1 MWVALNEFGQND
13 TKFKWPW
20 PHWILIQNRM
30 FWQFTVCCCQQK
42 SFFPHFFTR
51 NSPVRKIKL
60 VCIFCCCS
68 NIKSERQTQS
78 RPPRVTVAT
87 ICSSAAENGEARS
100 RSFSP
105 CCWSSSSSLSSS
117 SFLLVLQKEEAGQM
131 DAKAP
136 LGSSWWVRASWR
148 LIWRSP
154 PPSPPSLAAT

>member
-1 MWVALNEFGQND
+1 MNLVKMTQNSND
-13 TKFKWPW
+13 LGRTESKYKTGCFDN
-20 PHWILIQNRM
+20 L
-30 FWQFTVCCCQQK
+30 QFDAVNNNLFC
-42 SFFPHFFTR
+42 FFPTHLFTR

-105 CCWSSSSSLSSS
+105 CCWSSSSSL
-117 SFLLVLQKEEAGQM
+117 LLVLQKEEAGQM

-148 LIWRSP
+148 LI
-154 PPSPPSLAAT
+154 

>member
-1 MWVALNEFGQND
+1 MNLVKMTQNSND
-13 TKFKWPW
+13 LGRTESKYKTGCFDN
-20 PHWILIQNRM
+20 L
-30 FWQFTVCCCQQK
+30 QFDAVNNNLF
-42 SFFPHFFTR
+42 SPHFFTR
-51 NSPVRKIKL
+51 NSLVRKIKP
-60 VCIFCCCS
+60 VFIFCCCS

-105 CCWSSSSSLSSS
+105 CCWSSSSSFSSS
-117 SFLLVLQKEEAGQM
+117 SLLLVLQKEEAGQM

-148 LIWRSP
+148 LI
-154 PPSPPSLAAT
+154 

>member
-1 MWVALNEFGQND
+1 MTLAALNPN
-13 TKFKWPW
+13 TKQDVLTIYSLLLSTKIFFSPLFHKK
-20 PHWILIQNRM
+20 
-30 FWQFTVCCCQQK
+30 FASQK
-42 SFFPHFFTR
+42 
-51 NSPVRKIKL
+51 NKACL
-60 VCIFCCCS
+60 YFCCCS

-105 CCWSSSSSLSSS
+105 CCWSSSSSFSSS
-117 SFLLVLQKEEAGQM
+117 SLLLVLQKEEAGQM

-148 LIWRSP
+148 LI
-154 PPSPPSLAAT
+154 

>member
-1 MWVALNEFGQND
+1 MTLAALNPN
-13 TKFKWPW
+13 TKQDVST
-20 PHWILIQNRM
+20 IYSLMLSTII
-30 FWQFTVCCCQQK
+30 
-42 SFFPHFFTR
+42 FFCFSHFFTR
-51 NSPVRKIKL
+51 NSLVRKIKP
-60 VCIFCCCS
+60 VFIFCCCS

-105 CCWSSSSSLSSS
+105 CCWSSSFSFSSS
-117 SFLLVLQKEEAGQM
+117 SLLLVLQKEEAGQM

-148 LIWRSP
+148 LI
-154 PPSPPSLAAT
+154 

>member
-1 MWVALNEFGQND
+1 MNLVKMTQNSND
-13 TKFKWPW
+13 LGRTESKYKTGCFDN
-20 PHWILIQNRM
+20 L
-30 FWQFTVCCCQQK
+30 QFDAVNNNVFCF
-42 SFFPHFFTR
+42 SHFFTR

-105 CCWSSSSSLSSS
+105 CCWSSSSSSS
-117 SFLLVLQKEEAGQM
+117 SFSLLLVLQKEEAGQM

-148 LIWRSP
+148 LI
-154 PPSPPSLAAT
+154 